1 MTDWD
6 ESLDDTDTAKGAFV
20 QFAACALVWLLQPF
34 SLLTRLCQ
42 RSRPE
47 DDAQNMGAEWQ
58 GEASFMGHYGEGSK

>member
-42 RSRPE
+42 RSHPE
-47 DDAQNMGAEWQ
+47 DDAQNMGADW
-58 GEASFMGHYGEGSK
+58 AREGSFHIHNGGCD